1 MCILHKK
8 TQEYGS
14 KLEYHPKY
22 ERKGLLTTP
31 GIYRK
36 IGTMILFN
44 SRETEYK
51 KPFGAVAAGEP
62 LFLRMVLRDEPRFL
76 QIHAVFRYE
85 NGTELRGELYP
96 TEKEGEYCG
105 KVTLDE
111 VGLCFYRFE
120 AVAEDGALHFI
131 GTADGVHA
139 TRGDW
144 LPEWRLTVYE
154 RAFKVPEGIAGGIWY
169 QIFPDRFCKGEMDPP
184 RPIRG
189 PRIYH
194 DTWAER
200 PLFTQD
206 RPDFEGNDFFGGNLN
221 GIRQKLPY
229 LKDLGVDLLY
239 LNPIFESGENHRY
252 STADYE
258 QIDPLL
264 GTNEDFEA
272 LCAEAK
278 AQGIRIVL
286 DGVFS
291 HTGAN
296 SRYFN
301 KEGLYP
307 DLGAYQSPDS
317 PYYHWY
323 DFKNYPEEYESWWG
337 FESLPCVNEMAP
349 DFMNYIS
356 GEGGIAA
363 NWMERGAYG
372 WRLDVADELPDGFLE
387 AFRKRVKVQ
396 NPQSIIIGEVW
407 ENAVEKVSYGARR
420 KFLLGNQCDT
430 VMNYPWLEAT
440 VALLKSGDT
449 EAFAESVIDLMECYP
464 PAALSCLMN
473 ILSTHD
479 TPRILN
485 RLGAD
490 FIPPR
495 AMQADNYLSQ
505 AQRERGIAL
514 LKKAAMLQFTLPGVP
529 CIFYGDEVG
538 MEGYGD
544 PYCRGTYPWDGGDRE
559 LLNYYKKLASVRLKY
574 RSAFA
579 GDCRIQGEGGCLIM
593 EREGTIRV
601 AMNFSPR
608 PMPVEGEL
616 LLGEGFE
623 GGLLQPNGFA
633 MLKI

>member
-1 MCILHKK
+1 MNRNIH
-8 TQEYGS
+8 S
-14 KLEYHPKY
+14 K
-22 ERKGLLTTP
+22 LLTTARF
-31 GIYRK
+31 YRK
-36 IGTMILFN
+36 IDSMILFN

-51 KPFGAVAAGEP
+51 KPFGALAAGEP
-62 LFLRMVLRDEPRFL
+62 LFLRMILQEEQPFR

-85 NGTELRGELYP
+85 NGVELRGELFP
-96 TEKEGEYCG
+96 TGKEGEFCG
-105 KVTLDE
+105 EITLDE

-120 AVAEDGALHFI
+120 AVAADGALHFI
-131 GTADGVHA
+131 GTPDGVRA
-139 TRGDW
+139 MMGDW

-154 RAFKVPEGIAGGIWY
+154 RDFKAPEGIAGGIWY
-169 QIFPDRFCKGEMDPP
+169 QIFPDRFCKGEMAPP
-184 RPIRG
+184 RPVKG

-194 DTWAER
+194 EDWTER

-206 RPDFEGNDFFGGNLN
+206 RPDFKGNDFFGGNLN
-221 GIRQKLPY
+221 GIREKLPY
-229 LKDLGVDLLY
+229 LKELGVDLLY

-264 GTNEDFEA
+264 GTNEDFTA

-278 AQGIRIVL
+278 AQGVRIVL

-296 SRYFN
+296 SKYFN

-307 DLGAYQSPDS
+307 ELGAYQSPDS
-317 PYYHWY
+317 PYFHWY
-323 DFKNYPEEYESWWG
+323 DFKNYPEDYQSWWG
-337 FESLPCVNEMAP
+337 FKSLPCVNELAP

-356 GEGGIAA
+356 GEQGIAA
-363 NWMERGAYG
+363 TWMGRGAYG

-387 AFRKRVKVQ
+387 AFRKRVKAT

-440 VALLKSGDT
+440 VALLKSGNAGT
-449 EAFAESVIDLMECYP
+449 FAEAVNDLMECYP

-495 AMQADNYLSQ
+495 AMQADNYLS
-505 AQRERGIAL
+505 ADQRNKGTAL
-514 LKKAAMLQFTLPGVP
+514 LKKAAMLQFALPGVP
-529 CIFYGDEVG
+529 CIFYGDEIG

-544 PYCRGTYPWDGGDRE
+544 PYCRGTYPWGGGDQD
-559 LLNYYKKLASVRLKY
+559 LLEYYKKLAAIRKEF
-574 RSAFA
+574 RPAFA
-579 GDCRIQGEGGCLIM
+579 GNCRIRGEGGRLVL
-593 EREGTIRV
+593 EREDTIRV

-608 PMPVEGEL
+608 PMPVEGTL
-616 LLGEGFE
+616 LLGEGCAD
-623 GGLLQPNGFA
+623 GLLQPGGYA